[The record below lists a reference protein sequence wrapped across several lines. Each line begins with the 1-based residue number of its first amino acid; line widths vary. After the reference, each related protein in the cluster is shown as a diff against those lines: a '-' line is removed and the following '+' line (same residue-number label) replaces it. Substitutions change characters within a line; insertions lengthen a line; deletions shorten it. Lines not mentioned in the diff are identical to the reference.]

1 MWGTATT
8 PDALAEFDEEFD
20 KVATEGRIAH
30 SWEFETRPVTRTRGT
45 GGTGVFG
52 TAGGSHPV
60 GGVFGGGMLR
70 TPSKA
75 TYFAA
80 QPGVPQMF
88 GAYWAG
94 PAVAA
99 AKPLTPGGFGAAG
112 PADPAGDWT
121 ACSDDLQLV
130 LEKTFLHPAGVHSP
144 FVECTDTARTTY
156 IVNHALGPH
165 TYKYTV
171 TSAEEGTQKNL
182 ASGQIRRLRRV
193 DRATQW
199 VPTADNLCVYVPPP
213 APPTAI
219 AHRNAE
225 QLKSGTEEHAYAT
238 EQLVKTAKDDSIRV
252 LQVERLVAASELA
265 LVYKAK
271 AAGMESRG
279 LNEQWLWHGT
289 EEDSAAKI
297 LRNGFNRSLCGKNGT
312 VYGEGVYFSVS
323 ADYALRYAKPDA
335 LGRKHIFLCSVLVG
349 RYTQGH
355 SRLKAPPALPGSADG
370 TELYDSVV
378 DNVDQPGMVV
388 IFNDTQVLPQYLL
401 TVMEN
406 Q

>member
-1 MWGTATT
+1 
-8 PDALAEFDEEFD
+8 
-20 KVATEGRIAH
+20 
-30 SWEFETRPVTRTRGT
+30 
-45 GGTGVFG
+45 
-52 TAGGSHPV
+52 
-60 GGVFGGGMLR
+60 
-70 TPSKA
+70 
-75 TYFAA
+75 
-80 QPGVPQMF
+80 MF

-94 PAVAA
+94 AA
-99 AKPLTPGGFGAAG
+99 AAAAA
-112 PADPAGDWT
+112 ADPASDPGDWT

-130 LEKTFLHPAGVHSP
+130 LEKTFRHPAGVRSP
-144 FVECTDTARTTY
+144 FVECSDTTRTTY
-156 IVNHALGPH
+156 VVNHALGPH
-165 TYKYTV
+165 TYKYSL

-182 ASGQIRRLRRV
+182 ASGQVRRLRRV
-193 DRATQW
+193 DRATRW
-199 VPTADNLCVYVPPP
+199 VPTPDNLCVHVLPP
-213 APPTAI
+213 AAPTCI
-219 AHRNAE
+219 AHKNAE

-238 EQLVKTAKDDSIRV
+238 EQLVKTANDDSIQV

-271 AAGMESRG
+271 AAGMKARG

-349 RYTQGH
+349 RYAQGH
-355 SRLKAPPALPGSADG
+355 RHLKAPPALPESADG

-378 DNVDQPGMVV
+378 DNIGQPSIVV
-388 IFNDTQVLPQYLL
+388 IFNDAQVLPQYLL
-401 TVMEN
+401 TVTEN